1 MRLKQRMMLSPR
13 NKWGEVCVNFTLIE
27 LLVVI
32 AIIAILAGILL
43 PALNKAKLTAA
54 KISCVNN
61 LKSIGSAQAMYSMD
75 KENWIVPMRSSS
87 HAYSIWYCKLA
98 GVEEKDGNP
107 DMPPV
112 PPYGVKYYAY
122 YDKRANQSSFRCP
135 GSRYGIEQ
143 YKYTHFTVNAILTG
157 SSGSSYLF
165 GHKTGN
171 VKAPA
176 STILA
181 GDAANA
187 GGTSGEVIYRFSYR
201 HDGYDLRDD
210 GDPASS
216 NQYSTNSPG
225 NSRTNLLYFDGHV
238 QTVAFPALYSMPK
251 PDTAAAP
258 SNAALRTGFDAKS
271 GVPIP

>member
-75 KENWIVPMRSSS
+75 NENWIVPMRSSS

-135 GSRYGIEQ
+135 GTIPRKRWRKRSGVI
-143 YKYTHFTVNAILTG
+143 HFAIT
-157 SSGSSYLF
+157 
-165 GHKTGN
+165 
-171 VKAPA
+171 
-176 STILA
+176 
-181 GDAANA
+181 
-187 GGTSGEVIYRFSYR
+187 FSIR
-201 HDGYDLRDD
+201 
-210 GDPASS
+210 
-216 NQYSTNSPG
+216 
-225 NSRTNLLYFDGHV
+225 
-238 QTVAFPALYSMPK
+238 
-251 PDTAAAP
+251 
-258 SNAALRTGFDAKS
+258 KS
-271 GVPIP
+271 GMAKPIPGAFS

>member
-75 KENWIVPMRSSS
+75 NENWIVPMRSSS

-181 GDAANA
+181 GDAANT

>member
-1 MRLKQRMMLSPR
+1 MSFKQKTGLSSR
-13 NKWGEVCVNFTLIE
+13 NGRREKYGNFTLIE

-54 KISCVNN
+54 KISCMNN

-75 KENWIVPMRSSS
+75 NENWIVPMRSTT
-87 HAYSIWYCKLA
+87 HPYGTWYCKLT

-112 PPYGVKYYAY
+112 PPYGIKYYAY
-122 YDKRANQSSFRCP
+122 SDKRVNQSSFRCP

-176 STILA
+176 STIFS

-187 GGTSGEVIYRFSYR
+187 GGTSGELIYRFSYR
-201 HDGYDLRDD
+201 HDGHDLRDD
-210 GDPASS
+210 GNPASS

-238 QTVAFPALYSMPK
+238 QTVAFSTLYSMPK
-251 PDTAAAP
+251 PDTAATN

-271 GVPIP
+271 GIILP

>member
-1 MRLKQRMMLSPR
+1 MSFKQKTGLSSR
-13 NKWGEVCVNFTLIE
+13 NGRREKYGNFTLIE

-54 KISCVNN
+54 KISCMNN

-75 KENWIVPMRSSS
+75 NENWIVPMRSTT
-87 HAYSIWYCKLA
+87 HPYGTWYCKLT

-112 PPYGVKYYAY
+112 PPYGIKYYAY
-122 YDKRANQSSFRCP
+122 YDKRASQSSFRCP
-135 GSRYGIEQ
+135 GSPYGIEQ

-176 STILA
+176 STIFS

-187 GGTSGEVIYRFSYR
+187 GGTSGELIYRFSYR
-201 HDGYDLRDD
+201 HDGHDLRDD
-210 GDPASS
+210 GNPASS

-238 QTVAFPALYSMPK
+238 QTVAFSTLYSMPN
-251 PDTAAAP
+251 PDTAATN

-271 GVPIP
+271 GIILP